1 VALSPEPGTKPSRR
15 PATSAASSGQAG
27 QLILTV
33 TRACNLRCSYCPTA
47 KDGWPSLTPSDA
59 VQAVDLFANRYGGG
73 DIKLFGG
80 EPLLV
85 PDVVRAA
92 IDRAVAEPAIRRIYL
107 STNGLG
113 LDSAWLARVRA
124 TPKLILTIS
133 MDGTPAAHRRFRKA
147 LPGIEDT
154 YDRVLTLLPELLET
168 PRVVITQTIPPA
180 SADQADANLG
190 HLVDLGFRRFN
201 LLPGYYL
208 PWRPEQLAALRTSF
222 DAVHDRIVARWRAGQ
237 AFYLRNLFTWA
248 PTPFFNTGLV
258 VDSDRTVHPSNVGLS
273 GALDDLRAD
282 TAVGTLDDPPS
293 VEALRTAAGRTN
305 ALLADALPE
314 RVWQS
319 TQAVDQELTR
329 LCERLYPEFFAWRA
343 RRRGAA

>member
-1 VALSPEPGTKPSRR
+1 MADAARRRR
-15 PATSAASSGQAG
+15 PPAG

-47 KDGWPSLTPSDA
+47 KDGWPSLTATDA
-59 VQAVDLFANRYGGG
+59 AGAVSLFAERYGGG

-85 PDVVRAA
+85 PEVVSAA
-92 IDRAVAEPAIRRIYL
+92 IERAVQEPRIRRIYL

-113 LDSAWLARVRA
+113 LDEAWLRRVRE

-133 MDGTPAAHRRFRKA
+133 MDGSPEAHRRFRKA
-147 LPGIEDT
+147 LPGVEDT
-154 YDRVLTLLPELLET
+154 YDRLVALLPLLLET
-168 PRVVITQTIPPA
+168 PRVVLTQTIAPA
-180 SADQADANLG
+180 AAGEADDNLA
-190 HLVDLGFRRFN
+190 HLLALGFRRFN
-201 LLPGYYL
+201 LLPGYFL
-208 PWRPEQLAALRTSF
+208 PWRPEQRVALRASF
-222 DAVHDRIVARWRAGQ
+222 QAIGDRIIARWRAGQ
-237 AFYLRNLFTWA
+237 TFYLRNLFTWA

-258 VDSDRTVHPSNVGLS
+258 VDADRTLHPSNVGLS
-273 GALDDLRAD
+273 AALDGLREQ
-282 TAVGTLDDPPS
+282 TRVGTLDDPPTR
-293 VEALRTAAGRTN
+293 EALKAAAARTN
-305 ALLADALPE
+305 QLLQDALPE

-319 TQAVDQELTR
+319 TQAVDAELTA